1 MNAKRLIP
9 LITAVLLA
17 PATHAMAEASTR
29 QDHSQ
34 FLVWAFL
41 GMCALIV
48 IIQLMPVAM
57 LTYGLVKG
65 LLKGKAE
72 TAATEVTVHK

>member
-1 MNAKRLIP
+1 MNAKRLIS
-9 LITAVLLA
+9 LITAALLA
-17 PATHAMAEASTR
+17 PATHALAEAGTR

-48 IIQLMPVAM
+48 IIQLMPVVM

-65 LLKGKAE
+65 LLQGK
-72 TAATEVTVHK
+72 TANEAKEATVHK

>member
-9 LITAVLLA
+9 LITAALLA
-17 PATHAMAEASTR
+17 PATHALAEAGTR

-57 LTYGLVKG
+57 LAYGLVKG
-65 LLKGKAE
+65 LLQGK
-72 TAATEVTVHK
+72 TATEAKEVTVHK

>member
-1 MNAKRLIP
+1 MQAHH
-9 LITAVLLA
+9 LLTVA
-17 PATHAMAEASTR
+17 TVTLLSPAALAFAETGSR
-29 QDHSQ
+29 QDNSHI
-34 FLVWAFL
+34 LVWAFL

-48 IIQLMPVAM
+48 IIQLMPVVM

-72 TAATEVTVHK
+72 TAAKEVTVHK